1 MLIRLSLIKSFI
13 IIASLWAIL
22 LTACDPCAECGKP
35 LVFDPTVSLKFINR
49 DSLLSINDSLDIT
62 NDSLTSMS
70 ERRDSLTNKTNSW
83 ESTIAMLRDSIE
95 DGKDQYISD
104 TVKYD
109 DSLQTALS
117 QISLIDTA
125 LVYTNELKDFLDDI
139 LSVIESGKVQLER
152 VTIHENGNSQ
162 EYADSST
169 TYNLPLLM
177 QDYNFTT
184 FLIDLDGNRDTISF
198 SYITDLEVDEERRIK
213 MRAYNIDTVS
223 YSYDSLL
230 FECNTSEC
238 LSNEVLVTIYF

>member
-1 MLIRLSLIKSFI
+1 
-13 IIASLWAIL
+13 
-22 LTACDPCAECGKP
+22 
-35 LVFDPTVSLKFINR
+35 
-49 DSLLSINDSLDIT
+49 
-62 NDSLTSMS
+62 DSLTG
-70 ERRDSLTNKTNSW
+70 KTNSW

-109 DSLQTALS
+109 DSLQTALG
-117 QISLIDTA
+117 QISLIDPA
-125 LVYTNELKDFLDDI
+125 LVYTNELKTFLDDI

-152 VTIHENGNSQ
+152 VTIDENGNSE

-169 TYNLPLLM
+169 LYNLPLLM
-177 QDYNFTT
+177 QEYNFTT
-184 FLIDLDGNRDTISF
+184 FLIDLDGERDTISF
-198 SYITDLEVDEERRIK
+198 SYTTDLEVDEERRVK

-223 YSYDSLL
+223 YTYDSLL